1 MFPQE
6 YYRHGE
12 VSASGEPSQLSLQL
26 TLFGGWWSGP
36 SHLIYPFVSLLG
48 SSCFD
53 VSFSWRKSYYSTQH
67 LYYSQGKCLDYD
79 GRKTVSGFLR
89 GGSRYLLQSCGTR
102 ERQPMQTEQNSCL
115 TLFTGVHPE
124 LIAPIQSSST
134 EYLHLGY
141 TVRLQLKPLTVALA
155 SDREN

>member
-6 YYRHGE
+6 YYRHGG

-26 TLFGGWWSGP
+26 TLFGGWWSSP

-53 VSFSWRKSYYSTQH
+53 VSFSWRKSYYSAQQF
-67 LYYSQGKCLDYD
+67 YYSQGKCLDYNI
-79 GRKTVSGFLR
+79 RNTVSGFLR
-89 GGSRYLLQSCGTR
+89 KGSCYVLPRCGTR
-102 ERQPMQTEQNSCL
+102 ERQPKQTEQNSCL
-115 TLFTGVHPE
+115 TSFTGVHLE
-124 LIAPIQSSST
+124 LIAPTQSSST

-141 TVRLQLKPLTVALA
+141 TVRLRLKPLPVALA
-155 SDREN
+155 SD